1 MSPKL
6 ADLAYLLGKAQGIN
20 FNIISVKGGKA
31 VMNGVMAGDMD
42 VGFMAGI
49 QAKGVKSGDLIELA
63 SGLSKPLKNTPD
75 APTLADL
82 GVEFNADGYF
92 TFFGPGGMP
101 AETRDAIAAA
111 IAEVVSTEGMK
122 SNGMVTKAF
131 GAPDIVTGD
140 ELQALVEADFDAA
153 GRLLQAASE

>member
-6 ADLAYLLGKAQGIN
+6 ADLAYLLGKAQGID
-20 FNIISVKGGKA
+20 FNIVSVKGGKA

-42 VGFMAGI
+42 LGFMAGI
-49 QAKGVKSGDLIELA
+49 QAKGVAAGDLVELA

-101 AETRDAIAAA
+101 AEARDAIAAA
-111 IAEVVSTEGMK
+111 ITEVVTTNGMK
-122 SNGMVTKAF
+122 SNAMVTKAF
-131 GAPDIVTGD
+131 GAPDVVTGD
-140 ELQALVEADFDAA
+140 ALQALVEAEYEAA
-153 GRLLQAASE
+153 GKLVEAASN